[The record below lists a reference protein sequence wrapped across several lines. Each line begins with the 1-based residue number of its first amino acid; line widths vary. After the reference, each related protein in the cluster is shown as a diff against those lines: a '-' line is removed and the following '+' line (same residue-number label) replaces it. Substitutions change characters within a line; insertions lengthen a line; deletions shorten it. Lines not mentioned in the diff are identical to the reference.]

1 MYYHFNE
8 ANGALENIYTL
19 EEALAHGVM
28 SEEARFQTAALE
40 VYGQLISAQ
49 QAVGLTGI
57 PLNFATVTNKDAL
70 MGFAMLGR
78 ETLVAMGFSPES
90 VEQLIGINVNQLAQ
104 MQADALIV
112 SKAFSAAPHVSQPP
126 LVGNGW
132 VYNALTNKWSFNVSG
147 VALAGGF
154 SRINNM
160 TADGIINMYYFDDLG
175 HMATGFR
182 IINEKIYY
190 FSELEANLGAAVFG
204 WTVIDGIPCHFNEQT
219 FELDNVNPDSTLAQ
233 IGVIAYN
240 QEYNRINHLN

>member
-104 MQADALIV
+104 MQADALID
-112 SKAFSAAPHVSQPP
+112 
-126 LVGNGW
+126 LR
-132 VYNALTNKWSFNVSG
+132 LTGQDVCHSDPWFCLPVNCWTDEGACEGGG
-147 VALAGGF
+147 V
-154 SRINNM
+154 R
-160 TADGIINMYYFDDLG
+160 
-175 HMATGFR
+175 
-182 IINEKIYY
+182 
-190 FSELEANLGAAVFG
+190 
-204 WTVIDGIPCHFNEQT
+204 
-219 FELDNVNPDSTLAQ
+219 
-233 IGVIAYN
+233 
-240 QEYNRINHLN
+240 